1 MSEFEFLRH
10 VTIGQYLPTGSIIHR
25 LDPRAKILGFLAL
38 LAATMMVQGY
48 TGALIVL
55 ALIILLTLLARIP
68 LGFAFTSVRAALPF
82 LVVFAVLQL
91 IVPVVPQGMTCSDVA
106 RVGFV
111 GISDCALYL
120 VGLSTLRFVTLI
132 LLLGLLTYTTAVT
145 EMAHGIEAGLRPL
158 QAIGVPAHELSL
170 VATIAIRFVPVLAEE
185 IERLAKA
192 QAARGADFGQGAG
205 GIVTRVRRLLPL
217 MVPLIL
223 LSLRRAEDLAQAMES
238 RGYVGG
244 KGRSHFVQLRAR
256 PSDWM
261 AVGATVLIA
270 LVVMR
275 GPWQGLD
282 AAIWT
287 RLWS

>member
-1 MSEFEFLRH
+1 MSEFEFLRN
-10 VTIGQYLPTGSIIHR
+10 VTIGQYLPTASVIHR

-38 LAATMMVQGY
+38 LTATMMVQGY
-48 TGALIVL
+48 TGAVIVL
-55 ALIILLTLLARIP
+55 ALIIALTLLARIP

-82 LVVFAVLQL
+82 LLVFAVLQL
-91 IVPVVPQGMTCSDVA
+91 IVPVVPQGMTCNDVA
-106 RVGFV
+106 RVGFF
-111 GISDCALYL
+111 GLTDCALYL
-120 VGLSTLRFVTLI
+120 VGLSTLRFITLI

-158 QAIGVPAHELSL
+158 QAIGLPAHELSL

-205 GIVTRVRRLLPL
+205 GVVTRVRRLLPL

-223 LSLRRAEDLAQAMES
+223 ISLRRAEDLALAMES

-256 PSDWM
+256 PADWM
-261 AVGATVLIA
+261 AVAVALIITLA
-270 LVVMR
+270 VVR

-287 RLWS
+287 SIWS